1 MACSLFLVINNDH
14 SNRDS
19 DYVFNV
25 DVIVTNRE
33 SYGISAEKKR
43 TGQFCSQQEI
53 VSRYLLIY
61 QQFDCLLS

>member
-33 SYGISAEKKR
+33 SYGILAEKKEPAN
-43 TGQFCSQQEI
+43 SALNKKLSQEI
-53 VSRYLLIY
+53 S
-61 QQFDCLLS
+61 

>member
-33 SYGISAEKKR
+33 SNGISAEKKEPANSALNKKL
-43 TGQFCSQQEI
+43 SQDI
-53 VSRYLLIY
+53 S
-61 QQFDCLLS
+61 